1 MLSFFKKRRGRDNA
15 KSQALSSLVPALW
28 APRRWGRGGWEYISE
43 DTEAFGHEEN
53 GMKACDLYRIIY
65 ITGDGL
71 FFSGG
76 SVFFY
81 CVGVHHDS
89 VISAI

>member
-1 MLSFFKKRRGRDNA
+1 MHVVIFQKKEGKRQRK
-15 KSQALSSLVPALW
+15 KSGIVLFSSRPLGPSKG
-28 APRRWGRGGWEYISE
+28 GRGGWEYISE

-71 FFSGG
+71 FFQAGVYFSIVSG
-76 SVFFY
+76 Y
-81 CVGVHHDS
+81 
-89 VISAI
+89 IMIA